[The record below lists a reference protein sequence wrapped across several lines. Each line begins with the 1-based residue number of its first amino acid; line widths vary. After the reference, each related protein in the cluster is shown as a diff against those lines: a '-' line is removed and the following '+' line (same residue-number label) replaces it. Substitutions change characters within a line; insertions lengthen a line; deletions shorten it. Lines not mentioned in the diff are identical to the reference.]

1 MSLWKSLFGGGSGE
15 GKAAPSGPVTAKS
28 VEHNGF
34 KIEAQPYMEGGQYQL
49 AGTISKEINGEVKQ
63 HRYVRADRF
72 AAMDDAVEMAI
83 MKGRQIIDQQ
93 GDRIFS

>member
-1 MSLWKSLFGGGSGE
+1 MSFWKSLFGGGAE
-15 GKAAPSGPVTAKS
+15 GGSPPASGPVTAKA

-34 KIEAQPYMEGGQYQL
+34 KIEAQPYLEGGQYQL
-49 AGTISKEINGEVKQ
+49 AGTISKEIGGEMKQ

-72 AAMDDAVEMAI
+72 ASMEDAVEMAL